1 MRRDRHTIQ
10 GALPIVARAVGRK
23 LDVTVRIGGTNAY
36 TDGKNIQLPALPLD
50 EDGDRLATL
59 AFGYLEH
66 EAAHVRYTDMD
77 NYKPDSPVHQM
88 FTNIFEDVR
97 IEKALGGE
105 YPGFAEDLR
114 GLTEILVEKGEMGG
128 DLDPNLP
135 LAAKV
140 GNHALLKC
148 RHEVLGPDVL
158 EEPAAQAEESFR
170 DAVPADLA
178 DAVDAALAQVED
190 LESTEE
196 AANLARDVVKL
207 IADEQ
212 QQQAQQAMPGG
223 VCGAPQPGGDAGE
236 GEAGSGETGDDV
248 DGEQA
253 GGNAGGSQAGDDGE
267 DSQDG
272 GDTGGGQ
279 TGDDVDGEQAGG
291 NAGGSQAGDDGEDSQ
306 DGGDAGG
313 GQADYAGDN
322 EARKAAAEMAEAL
335 QELLDDNG
343 DSAPKTRCQA
353 AADALK
359 QEASDANQAAGGYG
373 GGGGAGVGE
382 ASEPL
387 QVTTSGAAEIASV
400 SAATVALRTRLRG
413 LLAAERLAKRT
424 VARRGK
430 RLSRG
435 RLVKA
440 LQGNPNIFVNKT
452 RGVAVNTAVQIL
464 LDRSGSMHGEIA
476 LARESALACA
486 LGLSEIQGVSVAAAT
501 FPGDGAVREVTPLT
515 AFGEPV
521 RRTAGRY
528 AAVNATGGTPM
539 LEALLWGV
547 DQLLVQPEPR
557 LMCLVVT
564 DGEPYDRVNTEAVI
578 QRCWAGGIEVMGIG
592 MGRSAHYVESLF
604 PVSAHIEQV
613 EDLAGAMFTMLRE
626 ALAGRPAA

>member
-279 TGDDVDGEQAGG
+279 TGDDIDGEQAGG

-306 DGGDAGG
+306 DGG
-313 GQADYAGDN
+313 GQADDAGDH

-413 LLAAERLAKRT
+413 LLAAERLARRT

>member
-148 RHEVLGPDVL
+148 RHEVLGPDAL
-158 EEPAAQAEESFR
+158 KEPAERAGESFR

-178 DAVDAALAQVED
+178 DAVDAALARVED
-190 LESTEE
+190 LGSTEE

-212 QQQAQQAMPGG
+212 QHQAQQAMPGG

-236 GEAGSGETGDDV
+236 GQAGAAETGDDG

-253 GGNAGGSQAGDDGE
+253 GGSAGGSQAGDDSKDSRDGGDTGGSQAGEDGDGEQAGGSAGGSRAGDDGE
-267 DSQDG
+267 DSRDG

-279 TGDDVDGEQAGG
+279 AD
-291 NAGGSQAGDDGEDSQ
+291 DDGDH
-306 DGGDAGG
+306 
-313 GQADYAGDN
+313 
-322 EARKAAAEMAEAL
+322 EARKAAAELAEAL

-353 AADALK
+353 AADALN

-387 QVTTSGAAEIASV
+387 QVTTSGAAELASV

-413 LLAAERLAKRT
+413 LLAAERLARRI

-440 LQGNPNIFVNKT
+440 LQGNPNVFVNKT

-501 FPGDGAVREVTPLT
+501 FPGDGAVRGVTPLT
-515 AFGEPV
+515 AFGESV

-528 AAVNATGGTPM
+528 AAVDATGGTPM

-547 DQLLVQPEPR
+547 DRLLVQPEPR
-557 LMCLVVT
+557 LMCLIVT

-578 QRCWAGGIEVMGIG
+578 QRCWTGGIEVMGIG
-592 MGRSAHYVESLF
+592 MGRSAQYVETLF

>member
-128 DLDPNLP
+128 DPDPNLP

-140 GNHALLKC
+140 GNYALLKC

-158 EEPAAQAEESFR
+158 EEPAAQAEASFR

-190 LESTEE
+190 LGSTEE

-212 QQQAQQAMPGG
+212 QHQAQQAMPSG
-223 VCGAPQPGGDAGE
+223 VCAAPQPGGGAGE
-236 GEAGSGETGDDV
+236 GQAGAGETGDDG

-279 TGDDVDGEQAGG
+279 TGDDGDGEQAGG
-291 NAGGSQAGDDGEDSQ
+291 NADGSQAGDDGEDSQ
-306 DGGDAGG
+306 DDGGTGGEQADDAG
-313 GQADYAGDN
+313 DH

-387 QVTTSGAAEIASV
+387 QVTTTGAAEIASV

-452 RGVAVNTAVQIL
+452 RGVAVNTAVQVL

-578 QRCWAGGIEVMGIG
+578 QRCWTGGIEVMGIG
-592 MGRSAHYVESLF
+592 MGRSAHYVETLF

>member
-223 VCGAPQPGGDAGE
+223 VCGAPQPGGDASE

-272 GDTGGGQ
+272 GD
-279 TGDDVDGEQAGG
+279 
-291 NAGGSQAGDDGEDSQ
+291 
-306 DGGDAGG
+306 AGG
-313 GQADYAGDN
+313 GQADDAGDH

-387 QVTTSGAAEIASV
+387 QVTTSGAAELASV

-515 AFGEPV
+515 AFGESV

-528 AAVNATGGTPM
+528 AAVDATGGTPM

-547 DQLLVQPEPR
+547 DRLLVQPEPR

-578 QRCWAGGIEVMGIG
+578 QRCWTGGIEVMGIG
-592 MGRSAHYVESLF
+592 MGRSAHYVETLF
-604 PVSAHIEQV
+604 PVSAHIERV

>member
-279 TGDDVDGEQAGG
+279 
-291 NAGGSQAGDDGEDSQ
+291 
-306 DGGDAGG
+306 
-313 GQADYAGDN
+313 ADYAGDH

>member
-313 GQADYAGDN
+313 GQADDAGDH